1 MQLEHLRNS
10 IEPLR
15 QKIIHHP
22 LYSAIESIEDLRI
35 FMEHHV
41 FAVWDF
47 MSLLKSLQNQLTCT
61 SVPWFPTGTAETRFF
76 INEIVVGEESDVDQF
91 GNYTSHFELYCEAM
105 KQCGARTEQIEDFLT
120 RVQNGKKVPVAL
132 TEIMANDGIT
142 NFVTGTFDTINK
154 GENHLLAA
162 VFTFGREELIPDMFY
177 SIIKDLS
184 DTFPEKVSQ
193 FRYYLERHIEI
204 DGGHHAALAYKMTA
218 NLCGDDE
225 KKWEEALDEVTK
237 ALNNR
242 LVLWDAAY
250 ESILQN
256 KLLADEKTHA

>member
-1 MQLEHLRNS
+1 MHLEHLRNS

-61 SVPWFPTGTAETRFF
+61 NIPWLPVGTAETRFF
-76 INEIVVGEESDVDQF
+76 INEIVVGEESDIDQF
-91 GNYTSHFELYCEAM
+91 GNYSSHFELYCDAM
-105 KQCGARTEQIEDFLT
+105 NQCGASSEKIQHFLSY
-120 RVQNGKKVPVAL
+120 VQNGKTIAESLK
-132 TEIMANDGIT
+132 EIEVNDGISH
-142 NFVTGTFDTINK
+142 FVNGTFETIHK
-154 GENHLLAA
+154 GKTHLLAA

-177 SIIKDLS
+177 SIVKDLS
-184 DTFPEKVSQ
+184 DKFPTKVSQ
-193 FRYYLERHIEI
+193 FKYYLERHIEI
-204 DGGHHAALAYKMTA
+204 DGGHHAELAYKMTT
-218 NLCGDDE
+218 NLCGVDE
-225 KKWEEALDEVTK
+225 NKWSEALDEVLK

-242 LVLWDAAY
+242 LDLWDAAY
-250 ESILQN
+250 KSILQN